1 MDFKLNDIAIYDGTI
16 NSIRNNLMD
25 LISGNFINQIITL
38 NLDFLRI
45 STLDEEFKKICMDAA
60 LVVPDGVG
68 VTSLLGR
75 KYRKHFQRITGN
87 DLLIE
92 LLNLSNTRQ
101 LRYAFVGASKEVQR
115 KMSEK
120 IKRDYPL
127 IENTLFIS
135 PENNFEQDNQKNNL
149 IIEKLTLFNPDILIV
164 ALGCPRQEK
173 WIFNNKDK
181 IKAKINI
188 GVGAAFDFYSGIIKR
203 APLLI
208 QKVKFEWLW
217 RMLIEPK
224 RLLKRYIIDDM
235 PFYILTLTNLI
246 FRQKKI

>member
-1 MDFKLNDIAIYDGTI
+1 MDFKLNDIPIYDGTI
-16 NSIRNNLMD
+16 NSIRTKLLG
-25 LISGNFINQIITL
+25 LISDSFTNQIITL

-45 STLDEEFKKICMDAA
+45 STLDEEFKKICIAAA

-68 VTSLLGR
+68 VTSLLSR
-75 KYRKHFQRITGN
+75 KYRKGFQRITGN

-120 IKRDYPL
+120 IKWDYPL
-127 IENTLFIS
+127 IDNTLFIS

-188 GVGAAFDFYSGIIKR
+188 GVGAAFDFYSGQIKR
-203 APLLI
+203 APLLV
-208 QKVKFEWLW
+208 QKIKLEWFW
-217 RMLIEPK
+217 RLVNNPK
-224 RLLKRYIIDDM
+224 RLFRRYIIMDI
-235 PFYILTLTNLI
+235 PFYIRSI
-246 FRQKKI
+246 IKRSS